1 MPGPRKYSDVEQQ
14 IFNDMQRKFDSLND
28 GPEKFK
34 ALIDFLYLTEQ
45 IHDCTLGLGIELFAD
60 YLAPKRPGTNELDK
74 EKARKRFEELMEFRV
89 NTVYKGY
96 TELIKE
102 NPGHSDKW
110 YSRVFES
117 TNKNYHIHAMLENNL
132 LNTFDYIEPLFYQA
146 FPELYEREL
155 QEGHGPCAS
164 LMEDGHKKAFQSFLD
179 KLTDPE
185 DKKCFIKAGQLMLKA
200 AKKDENDPKYKEQ
213 QEKLKIGEIYP
224 TRADEFKT
232 FYESRRDLD
241 ISFLSNDILKIMLK
255 DSIRSMD
262 MRHIDYYVDI
272 KLKDYNN
279 KKNAML
285 QMVNEQSQKFN
296 STKSFW
302 HINSNEYKE
311 VKKKIKKLNEE
322 IEKGGKVIDALEA
335 LEVACDKY
343 LVKNLNKGKKELG
356 KKRKA
361 VISEIREFAK
371 KEKAKMNSAL
381 TISEKWTTSVKAR
394 EDALNR
400 NNDVAENNDMK
411 KHIERSK
418 TFGEKITYDNLN
430 ASEDNKNIKRTSTTV
445 KRETTNQRNIK
456 KEL

>member
-34 ALIDFLYLTEQ
+34 ALIDFLDTTDL
-45 IHDCTLGLGIELFAD
+45 IHDCTPRLGIELFAD

-74 EKARKRFEELMEFRV
+74 EKARKRFEELMEFRC

-96 TELIKE
+96 MEFIKA

-132 LNTFDYIEPLFYQA
+132 LSVFDYIEPLFYQA

-155 QEGHGPCAS
+155 QRGDGPCAS
-164 LMEDGHKKAFQSFLD
+164 LMEDGHKKAFQSMLD

-185 DKKCFIKAGQLMLKA
+185 DKKCFIKAGQLMLKSG
-200 AKKDENDPKYKEQ
+200 KKAENGPKYKEQ

-232 FYESRRDLD
+232 FYESMRDLD

-262 MRHIDYYVDI
+262 MHHIDYYVDI
-272 KLKDYNN
+272 KLEDYNN

-302 HINSNEYKE
+302 HINSNAYKE

-335 LEVACDKY
+335 LEVACNNY
-343 LVKNLNKGKKELG
+343 LVKNMNKGKKELG

-361 VISEIREFAK
+361 VISEICEFAK

-400 NNDVAENNDMK
+400 NNDVAENNDRK

-418 TFGEKITYDNLN
+418 TFGEKLTYDNLN
-430 ASEDNKNIKRTSTTV
+430 AFDDNKKIQKTSTKV